1 MQAVL
6 KRLRYWQLAHFSKP
20 VADHPLYQAIRQ
32 REIRSILE
40 IGVGNAQR
48 ATRMIELASQAVPVQ
63 QISYVGI
70 DLFEMRAA
78 RQGPGLSLKQAHRTL
93 KALGAKTRLIPGEP
107 LDALSRTANEL
118 SGVQLVVIAT
128 DVDTAS
134 LDRAWF
140 FLPRT
145 MAAQS
150 VVLWAKPSQDPD
162 GYRFETL
169 LRADVERLAS
179 KHGRRRAA

>member
-20 VADHPLYQAIRQ
+20 VADHPLYQVIRQ
-32 REIRSILE
+32 RQVRSILE

-78 RQGPGLSLKQAHRTL
+78 PLPQGLTLKEAHRTL
-93 KALGAKTRLIPGEP
+93 KALGAKSRLIPGEP
-107 LDALSRTANEL
+107 LAALSRTANEI
-118 SGVQLVVIAT
+118 SGIELVVVAADIAS
-128 DVDTAS
+128 S
-134 LDRAWF
+134 LLERAWF

-145 MAAQS
+145 LSAQAAL
-150 VVLWAKPSQDPD
+150 LWAKPSKDAD

-169 LRADVERLAS
+169 LRSDIERLANQ
-179 KHGRRRAA
+179 HARRRAA